1 MGILILEI
9 FYVLSEVTESLA
21 AEGSKSCYVVSQVT
35 VF

>member
-21 AEGSKSCYVVSQVT
+21 AEGSMSCYVVSRVT
-35 VF
+35 MF